1 MNRLARTRRWFFDEL
16 RMDRLA
22 LYTAIM
28 TLLMIVI
35 GAVTRVTESGMGCG
49 TYWPNCNGHIIPEFN
64 DAATVIEFGHRLFA
78 LLVGIFALAVI
89 VKVWRQQRRESRIF
103 GPAAL
108 GFVLYFVQSGLGAIT
123 VKLNN
128 EWVSVSLHL
137 ANSML
142 LLACYLILWVNA
154 RQLGAETR
162 GAARL
167 PLSELL
173 LTTVLTFIV
182 AIIGA
187 AVAGNN
193 ATKACVGWP
202 LCAGQIWPA
211 EQGPLQM
218 LNMLHR
224 IAAGALGLLLVLLL
238 IQSVSSG
245 INLVSRNLLIGALA
259 LYIAQAALG
268 ALVVLIAG
276 RDPLIVVRS
285 LHVLFAAATWSV
297 MVIVSTVSWLQL
309 PLRSASRTEP
319 VGVPSVT
326 TLS

>member
-49 TYWPNCNGHIIPEFN
+49 TYWPNCNGHIIPEFK
-64 DAATVIEFGHRLFA
+64 DAATIIEFGHRLFA

-89 VKVWRQQRRESRIF
+89 VKAWRQHRHDSRIF
-103 GPAAL
+103 GPATL